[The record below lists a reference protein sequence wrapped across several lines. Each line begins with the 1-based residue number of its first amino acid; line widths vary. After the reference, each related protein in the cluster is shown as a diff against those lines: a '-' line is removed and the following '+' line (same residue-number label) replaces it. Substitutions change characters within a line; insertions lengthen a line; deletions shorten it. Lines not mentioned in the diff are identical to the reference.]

1 MVYMAPGFM
10 MTNPKANDLVWR
22 CRLEVLLQILDAFLV
37 IDFGVFQGICI
48 GQFKCDFC
56 IGVSP

>member
-37 IDFGVFQGICI
+37 IGKGFLQ
-48 GQFKCDFC
+48 
-56 IGVSP
+56 